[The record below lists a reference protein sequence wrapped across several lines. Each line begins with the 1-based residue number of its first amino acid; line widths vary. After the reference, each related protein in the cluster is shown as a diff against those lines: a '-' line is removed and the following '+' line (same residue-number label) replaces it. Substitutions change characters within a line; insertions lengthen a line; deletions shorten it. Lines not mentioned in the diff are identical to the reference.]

1 MKIVYLA
8 GPYRGVNPA
17 ETERNIRT
25 AQRYAMA
32 LTEAGI
38 GVYSPHLN
46 TAHFDGLQP
55 DQFFLDH
62 GLEMLRRCD
71 ALVVMP
77 AWQLSEG
84 ARREVFEAEK
94 LMMPCHELQWF
105 PIYRTMHFSGAG
117 WMRPRLDKFFHSSA
131 KYKSYLDSLPPRNQ
145 EGE

>member
-8 GPYRGVNPA
+8 GPYRGANPA

-38 GVYSPHLN
+38 AVYSPHLN

-55 DQFFLDH
+55 DEWFFKH

-77 AWQLSEG
+77 GFENSSGTL
-84 ARREVFEAEK
+84 REVMEAQK
-94 LMMPCHELQWF
+94 LQIPTCYVPDPE
-105 PIYRTMHFSGAG
+105 TMIDMNYVDLIRNLA
-117 WMRPRLDKFFHSSA
+117 D
-131 KYKSYLDSLPPRNQ
+131 LPPRSV
-145 EGE
+145 EVG